1 MRILHRAVV
10 AGASLLLGA
19 SLLVVGGC
27 GYKNHPVP
35 PETVVPQAIKDLGFE
50 TDEKGVTLAWTY
62 PMETVRG
69 KDIETISSFELYRAE
84 IPLKDYCSTCPIPFV
99 DPVEQPAGL
108 TTEDGK
114 ARKAVFT
121 MSGLKP
127 GYKYFFKVR
136 SRTSWFA
143 ESADSNIITF
153 IWQMPARA
161 PENLT
166 AKVGN
171 REIVLKWQPV
181 TLLRDGGPVGNP
193 LQYQVLRSTGG
204 RDFEKIGVVEGTSFV
219 DRQVAIKQQYT
230 YQVQSELLVGK
241 EVVAGGMSR
250 PVSTLAADLTPPAA
264 PTGVSAIE
272 TDMGIKVLWE
282 KSAEEDLGGYRVY
295 RRTAAA
301 KEMSLVGEVEPAF
314 TLFVD
319 TKAEPGVRY
328 YYAVTAIDQGTPVN
342 ESAKSAEATTRD

>member
-1 MRILHRAVV
+1 MRRVHRAVV
-10 AGASLLLGA
+10 AGASLLVGI

-35 PETVVPQAIKDLGFE
+35 PATVVPNAIGDLRYE

-62 PMETVRG
+62 PQ
-69 KDIETISSFELYRAE
+69 ETIRGNDIAVIASFDLYRAE
-84 IPLKDYCSTCPIPFV
+84 IPLQDYCGTCPIPFA

-108 TTEDGK
+108 ATEDGK

-121 MSGLKP
+121 MSDLKP

-143 ESADSNIITF
+143 ESDDSNIVTF
-153 IWQMPARA
+153 IWQVPARA
-161 PENLT
+161 PENVT
-166 AKVGN
+166 ARVDD
-171 REIVLKWQPV
+171 RAIVLQWQPV
-181 TLLRDGGPVGNP
+181 TALRDGGPIGNP
-193 LQYQVLRSTGG
+193 LQYQILRSTGG
-204 RDFEKIGVVEGTSFV
+204 GDFEKIGVAKGTSFV

-230 YQVQSELLVGK
+230 YQVQSQLLVGK
-241 EVVAGGMSR
+241 EVVAGGTSR
-250 PVSTLAADLTPPAA
+250 PVSTLAADQTAPAA
-264 PTGVSAIE
+264 PSGVTVIE
-272 TDMGIKVLWE
+272 TDAGVKVLWE
-282 KSAEEDLGGYRVY
+282 KSETEDLGGYRIY

-301 KEMSLVGEVEPAF
+301 KAMTLVGKVEPVY

-328 YYAVTAIDQGTPVN
+328 YYAVTAVDQATPPN
-342 ESAKSAEATTRD
+342 ESAKSTEATSRD